1 MVKIVQIKLS
11 DMDLRWVDTQM
22 FEHLFI
28 KLCQISKT
36 KDCRNSPI
44 IGSFYLADV
53 TGKFRVGNEIER
65 RQRNTGS
72 ETQGPGLMA
81 LMCNI
86 SLWKWQVEGLEHNTK
101 EIARCDIWFK
111 QSFKHAQWHQDHSTK
126 GAIMNFQMAT

>member
-28 KLCQISKT
+28 KLGQISKT
-36 KDCRNSPI
+36 IDCRDSTF
-44 IGSFYLADV
+44 IGSCYLADV

-72 ETQGPGLMA
+72 ETQGPGRMA
-81 LMCNI
+81 LRSNI
-86 SLWKWQVEGLEHNTK
+86 ILWKWQVEGLEHNTT
-101 EIARCDIWFK
+101 EIASCDIWFK
-111 QSFKHAQWHQDHSTK
+111 QSFKHAK
-126 GAIMNFQMAT
+126 